1 MKRHRG
7 SGLEF
12 VLSSVLALGLLFFST
27 VVLSRHDLVVDLSLG
42 HRRTLSPQ
50 TLRVID
56 LIERPIE
63 VTAFYADVPAEQA
76 RLLNLV
82 ERYREHTGLLD
93 LRFVDVD
100 RRPDVAGEYGV
111 STNRI
116 VVLEDGE
123 LRVRLTDPDEATLT
137 AGLIR
142 ILRAEPPLVCFVTG
156 HGESSVE
163 DDSGGGLIEAA
174 RMLLEQNFALRDLN
188 TVLIERI
195 PEDTS
200 LLVLAGP
207 QTEFGAREITLID
220 DYLLRGGRMFA
231 ALEPGG
237 SKSVDSLLTR
247 WGIEPAEGYVID
259 ATEEQRNL
267 LGQDE
272 PLIALAMG
280 GNPEHPITR
289 GFTFATFYP
298 IARALFAVQPPPA
311 GVEAVPLVQTGARSW
326 LERTRS
332 TEEATVY
339 DPEVDQIGPLVLGY
353 AAVVDLPVYVAGS
366 VSVRGLSANLIEM
379 NAARHDLRDSALAG
393 SQELA
398 GEQFASGLAPNSRL
412 VVFGDIDFVS
422 NSNLR
427 VQGNGDLFLS
437 SVLWL
442 TEQEDRIALA
452 PRPELSDPIVLG
464 ARRTKLVRWVG
475 IGAFPALFFLAG
487 GLSVWRR
494 RRWV

>member
-1 MKRHRG
+1 LKRRRG
-7 SGLEF
+7 SALEF
-12 VLSSVLALGLLFFST
+12 ALSSLLALGVLFFST
-27 VVLSRHDLVVDLSLG
+27 VLRSRHDIVVDLSLG

-50 TLRVID
+50 TLRVIE

-63 VTAFYADVPAEQA
+63 VTAFYADDPAEQA
-76 RLLNLV
+76 RLLTLV
-82 ERYREHTGLLD
+82 ERYRERTGLLD

-100 RRPDVAGEYGV
+100 RRPDLAGEYGV

-116 VVLEDGE
+116 VVLEDGD
-123 LRVRLTDPDEATLT
+123 LRVRISDPDEASFT

-142 ILRAEPPLVCFVTG
+142 ILRAEPPLIYFITG

-163 DDSGGGLIEAA
+163 DESGGGLMEVG
-174 RMLLEQNFALRDLN
+174 RMLLEQNFALRTLN
-188 TVLIERI
+188 TALIERV
-195 PEDTS
+195 PENTS
-200 LLVLAGP
+200 LLVLPGP
-207 QTEFGAREITLID
+207 QAEFTPREITLLD
-220 DYLLRGGRMFA
+220 DYLLRGGRLFA

-247 WGIEPAEGYVID
+247 WGIEPGEGYVID
-259 ATEEQRNL
+259 ATDEQRNL

-272 PLIALAMG
+272 PLIALAVG
-280 GNPEHPITR
+280 GNPEHAITR

-298 IARALFAVQPPPA
+298 IARGLFAAQPPPS
-311 GVEAVPLVQTGARSW
+311 GVELVPLVQTGAETW
-326 LERTRS
+326 LERTQ
-332 TEEATVY
+332 TTTEATVY
-339 DPEVDQIGPLVLGY
+339 DPEVDEIGPLVLGF
-353 AAVVDLPVYVAGS
+353 AATVDLAAYVAGT

-379 NAARHDLRDSALAG
+379 NAPYHDLRDSALAG
-393 SQELA
+393 SQEFA
-398 GEQFASGLAPNSRL
+398 GQSFASGLAPHARL
-412 VVFGDIDFVS
+412 VAFGDIDFAS
-422 NSNLR
+422 NANLR

-475 IGAFPALFFLAG
+475 IGVFPAMFFLAG
-487 GLSVWRR
+487 GLSTWRR